1 VVGLRLKQETG
12 NHLNLGGV
20 DSSNVTVE
28 DRLQN
33 YRSRSE
39 ACLESLLPDVTR
51 EPAVLHEAMRYSAL
65 APGKR
70 LRPLLVLAACEA
82 VGGDPETALE
92 AACAVELVHCFSL
105 IHDDLPAIDNDEL
118 RRGRPTCHVQFGEGI
133 ALLAGDALFALA
145 FSALAKLNAP
155 ADRILRCVQILADA
169 SGSDGLVGGEVV
181 DILTEGKP
189 FDARTLEF
197 IHSRKTGS
205 LIAGSCE
212 MGAVLG
218 GADAATQRGIHRF
231 GELVGLSF
239 QVIDDILNETSTPE
253 QLGKAAGSDR
263 AREKAT
269 FPFLV
274 GLEESERMAGELA
287 RAAVAELDRLNLE
300 AKTLRY
306 LADYTIVRVN

>member
-1 VVGLRLKQETG
+1 M
-12 NHLNLGGV
+12 
-20 DSSNVTVE
+20 TVE
-28 DRLQN
+28 DRLQT
-33 YRSRSE
+33 YRQQSE
-39 ACLESLLPDVTR
+39 ARLESLLPQADR
-51 EPAVLHEAMRYSAL
+51 EPAALHEAMRYSAL

-82 VGGDPETALE
+82 VGGDPGVALE

-105 IHDDLPAIDNDEL
+105 IHDDLPAIDNDDL

-145 FSALAKLNAP
+145 FAALGQLKASP
-155 ADRILRCVQILADA
+155 EQIVQCVQILASA

-189 FDARTLEF
+189 FDARILEF

-218 GADAATQRGIHRF
+218 GADVTVQLGLQRF

-263 AREKAT
+263 EREKAT

-287 RAAVAELDRLNLE
+287 KAAVAELDKLNLE

-306 LADYTIVRVN
+306 LADFTVVRVN